1 MLGSACGGLRETIDA
16 ADELLAGTRM
26 RIFLL
31 QQLEL
36 AFRLHAAIPSVSIE
50 TAYEHASAACEA
62 AEARDLQP
70 ELLLAV
76 AYVESRF
83 DPTAVS
89 RVVAARRHTGSYPSM
104 RAPAGLDVRAGLF
117 CGPLQTYAKSWA
129 QCTSL
134 RSLDQG
140 YEAGARE
147 LSRWLA
153 DRHVRGSVS
162 RALAGHGCG
171 YFGVT
176 SGRCNNYP
184 ARVLAVERRIRGPH
198 RRPARRAGS

>member
-1 MLGSACGGLRETIDA
+1 MVGSARGALREMIDA

-31 QQLEL
+31 HQLEL
-36 AFRLHAAIPSVSIE
+36 AFRLHTALPDVPIE
-50 TAYEHASAACEA
+50 TAYEHAGAACEA

-89 RVVAARRHTGSYPSM
+89 RVVVDRRQTGSYPSLN
-104 RAPAGLDVRAGLF
+104 APIGLNVRAGLF

-129 QCTSL
+129 QCTSQ
-134 RSLDQG
+134 RSLEEG

-147 LSRWLA
+147 LTTWLA
-153 DRHVRGSVS
+153 DRYVRGSIA

-171 YFGVT
+171 YFGIT

-184 ARVLAVERRIRGPH
+184 ARVLAIERRIRAPH
-198 RRPARRAGS
+198 RRAARRAGS

>member
-1 MLGSACGGLRETIDA
+1 MIDA
-16 ADELLAGTRM
+16 ADLLLGGTRM
-26 RIFLL
+26 SIFLL

-36 AFRLHAAIPSVSIE
+36 AFRLHAALPEVSIE

-83 DPTAVS
+83 NPTAVS
-89 RVVAARRHTGSYPSM
+89 RVVGGRRQLGAYPSLQ
-104 RAPAGLDVRAGLF
+104 APAGLDVRAGLF
-117 CGPLQTYAKSWA
+117 CGPLQTYAKSWE
-129 QCTSL
+129 QCTNL
-134 RSLDQG
+134 RSLDEG
-140 YEAGARE
+140 YAAGAFE
-147 LSRWLA
+147 LTRWLR
-153 DRHVRGSVS
+153 DKRVRGNIS

-171 YFGVT
+171 YFGVE

-184 ARVLAVERRIRGPH
+184 ARVLSIVRRIRAPH
-198 RRPARRAGS
+198 HRPAPRAASTPRVGS

>member
-1 MLGSACGGLRETIDA
+1 
-16 ADELLAGTRM
+16 M

-36 AFRLHAAIPSVSIE
+36 AFRLHAALPEVPFE

-62 AEARDLQP
+62 AQERDLPP

-89 RVVAARRHTGSYPSM
+89 RVVVDRRHTGSYRSL
-104 RAPAGLDVRAGLF
+104 RAPAGLNVRAGLF

-134 RSLDQG
+134 RSLGEG
-140 YEAGARE
+140 YAAGARE
-147 LSRWLA
+147 LTRWLA

-171 YFGVT
+171 YVGIA

-184 ARVLAVERRIRGPH
+184 ARVLAIERRIRKPH
-198 RRPARRAGS
+198 HRPARRAGS